1 MIDYTLVVG
10 VDARH
15 LQQLAITWPT
25 WKRHKPSLLQRPML
39 IFFDWNQ
46 VTPAMIFRA
55 VQEHPNLVTVP
66 WPEPDWIK
74 HEGGDDKWTDPQR
87 YRMLSGF
94 VHVPAT
100 YVGTRYFLKIDTD
113 TVATGQDD
121 WIDEA
126 WFENDPAIVA
136 QGWGFTK
143 PPDQMRKLDEWAYRN
158 HHVLGFDSPPL
169 SLDLKPEPG
178 SDKLKH
184 KRIISWCGFFNTEFT
199 GRAADWAVRT
209 CGQCQLPVPS
219 QDGYLWYLAKRL
231 GLGINR
237 IDAKNRGWQHW
248 NTMFNIRQA
257 AERAMQC

>member
-10 VDARH
+10 VDASH
-15 LQQLAITWPT
+15 LRQLAITWPT

-39 IFFDWNQ
+39 IFLDRDQ
-46 VTPAMIFRA
+46 VSMGD
-55 VQEHPNLVTVP
+55 VKSVVDHPDLRIAR

-74 HEGGDDKWTDPQR
+74 YEGGNDKWTDPQR

-94 VHVPAT
+94 VHVPAS
-100 YVGTRYFLKIDTD
+100 YVDTRYFLKIDTD

-121 WIDEA
+121 WIDEQ
-126 WFENDPAIVA
+126 WFENDPAVVA

-143 PPDQMRKLDEWAYRN
+143 PPDQMSRLDAWAYRN

-184 KRIISWCGFFNTEFT
+184 KRIISWCGFFSTEFT

-209 CGQCQLPVPS
+209 CGQGQLPVPS
-219 QDGYLWYLAKRL
+219 QDGYLWYLATRL
-231 GLGINR
+231 GLEVKR
-237 IDAKNRGWQHW
+237 VDMKARGWEHW